1 MRASPFVSFCCWNDF
16 SRTTNAKCT
25 AEQKSQTFC
34 ETHTAYA
41 YQLSPGPRHGEV
53 PPRGESESAA
63 PPNKKCRPAPQKR
76 DGNSCIII
84 IIINGLF

>member
-41 YQLSPGPRHGEV
+41 YQLSPGPRHV

>member
-1 MRASPFVSFCCWNDF
+1 MTFLGLQMLSVPLNKRVKPS
-16 SRTTNAKCT
+16 AKPTLLMPISCH
-25 AEQKSQTFC
+25 Q
-34 ETHTAYA
+34 
-41 YQLSPGPRHGEV
+41 GPDMGV